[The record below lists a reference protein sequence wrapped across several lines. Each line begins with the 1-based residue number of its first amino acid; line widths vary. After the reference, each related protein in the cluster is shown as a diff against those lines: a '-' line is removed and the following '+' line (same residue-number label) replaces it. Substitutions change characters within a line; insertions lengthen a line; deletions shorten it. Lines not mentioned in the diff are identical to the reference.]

1 MTMKKRFLCTALAP
15 FALACGCSSLSHTEN
30 GALAGGGLGALT
42 GAIIGS
48 QSGHTAGGAAIG
60 GAVGALAGGLIGNA
74 EDRTER
80 KIEAAQ
86 ARSQLGMQDVVQMAH
101 SHISDD
107 VIVNHIRSSGS
118 VFQLSAQDTI
128 WLKQNGV
135 SDRVVGEMQATTVRG
150 PRRVYAQPV
159 YVVDPYPPPPVGVGF
174 SYTRIKR

>member
-1 MTMKKRFLCTALAP
+1 MRTRLLGATIVPL
-15 FALACGCSSLSHTEN
+15 ALACGCSSLSHTEN

-42 GAIIGS
+42 GAVIGH
-48 QSGHTAGGAAIG
+48 QTGHTAGGAAIG
-60 GAVGALAGGLIGNA
+60 GAVGALAGGLIGNS

-86 ARSQLGMQDVVQMAH
+86 ARTQLGVQDVVQMAQ

-135 SDRVVGEMQATTVRG
+135 SDRVVAEMQATNMRG
-150 PRRVYAQPV
+150 AKRVYTQPV

-174 SYTRIKR
+174 TYARFRH